1 MKMNFEMPNIVPD
14 KSTPVDEKDE
24 NRDSVFSEYLKLTNE
39 KAEKM
44 IEKICATSSSEE
56 EIREKIKLLG
66 VEKDFVVGKL
76 GTGNSVGIV
85 IEYPDGI
92 NLLRKNFDLKK
103 EQNDLKTAA

>member
-1 MKMNFEMPNIVPD
+1 MKMGFSEIPEMPNVLN
-14 KSTPVDEKDE
+14 KSTLDESKE
-24 NRDSVFSEYLKLTNE
+24 FSKYSKMTNE
-39 KAEKM
+39 EAEKM

-56 EIREKIKLLG
+56 EVIGKIKSLG
-66 VEKDFVVGKL
+66 VERDFVVGKL

-103 EQNDLKTAA
+103 GQNDLKTAA